1 MKITTISL
9 WVQMLFS
16 SIAIALTSLLFL
28 LPTENSKTPLYI
40 IVIYIFTVLLFIALP
55 LVHYFL
61 FVKPIVELRFQLK
74 LLAQGKKIEIDTKIA
89 RKFNLFK
96 YTHQIANRFEG
107 LKNYIDTVT
116 QTEEANEPQDHKEEA
131 NIFTASLNK
140 LSGHLEHLK
149 NEAEDW
155 KSKEAIR
162 TWSNQGIAMFSE
174 LLRQNNSSL
183 EALSQIFLNKL
194 IKYIDANQ
202 GGVFIINKNSETEPY
217 LEMIAGYAYDRERY
231 ADTKRQINDGLLGA
245 ACFEKQSIYMT
256 HLPDNYINIRSGMGD
271 AAPNCLLIV
280 PLLYDN
286 EVIGAIELA
295 SFKVFNDHE
304 KTFVEKIA
312 ESLAGTIASA
322 QLSSATADLLKQSQT
337 QAEALLRQ
345 DEELRQHIEEM
356 KAQQEEMVYKQQEL
370 EESKNL
376 MIRIIDLVPFPIFVK
391 NIHRQYI
398 VANQEQAKLFNLP
411 VDYLLGKSDDELIN
425 DIDELNQILKT
436 DNKVLNENQLIKL
449 PEQIISLPDGTQR
462 ILQTIKVPFMNDVTK
477 NPNILGVS
485 IDHTQMREME
495 TKLKETLTEIEELKQ
510 S

>member
-1 MKITTISL
+1 MNITTISL
-9 WVQMLFS
+9 WVQLLFS
-16 SIAIALTSLLFL
+16 SIAIALTSALFL
-28 LPTENSKTPLYI
+28 LPNENSDVSLTR
-40 IVIYIFTVLLFIALP
+40 IVIYVFAIFLFIALP
-55 LVHYFL
+55 IIHYLL
-61 FVKPIVELRFQLK
+61 FIKPIADLRFQLK
-74 LLAQGKKIEIDTKIA
+74 MLAQGKTIEMDAKRIT
-89 RKFNLFK
+89 RFNLYK
-96 YTHQIANRFEG
+96 YTRQIANRFEG
-107 LKNYIDTVT
+107 FKNYIDTVT
-116 QTEEANEPQDHKEEA
+116 QTQQTKELQ
-131 NIFTASLNK
+131 NQKNDSDVFKASLNK
-140 LSGHLEHLK
+140 LSDHLEHLK

-162 TWSNQGIAMFSE
+162 TWSNQGIAKFSE

-183 EALSQIFLNKL
+183 EVLSQTFLNQL

-202 GGVFIINKNSETEPY
+202 GGVFIINKDSEIEAH
-217 LEMIAGYAYDRERY
+217 LEMIAGYAYDRERF
-231 ADTKRQINDGLLGA
+231 ADIKRPINDGLLGA

-280 PLLYDN
+280 PILNDS
-286 EVIGAIELA
+286 EVIGVIEIA
-295 SFKVFNDHE
+295 SFKVFNEHE
-304 KTFVEKIA
+304 RAFVEKIT

-322 QLSSATADLLKQSQT
+322 QLNTATSALLKQSQT
-337 QAEALLRQ
+337 QAETLLRQ

-356 KAQQEEMVYKQQEL
+356 KAQQEEMVNKQQEL

-436 DNKVLNENQLIKL
+436 DNKVLKENQLIKL

-462 ILQTIKVPFMNDVTK
+462 ILQTIKVPFVNNVTK